1 MASHPCDEPSV
12 HWYCG
17 RALPQ
22 TSLLRLIIA
31 PLGRS
36 SCSLWCRLLLFM
48 TTASIPQCKPMSGG
62 CWCRL
67 PGRAGGYP
75 ASPPTDPYVRN
86 ERIRVFGH
94 QSFGTTLAHHCA
106 ALHARSDVV
115 DDLGYGQG
123 IPSQKLLEFLP
134 PDTARAAAPTQPVSP
149 RFLRVTG
156 HALQHAEVS
165 SKPVVRK
172 MPTSL
177 QAEHLVLVFHG
188 SVTVGATPSPQGLL
202 GAT

>member
-1 MASHPCDEPSV
+1 MHV
-12 HWYCG
+12 ILWYPPPVG
-17 RALPQ
+17 IQ
-22 TSLLRLIIA
+22 EGITIA
-31 PLGRS
+31 ID
-36 SCSLWCRLLLFM
+36 CSLFGVLKPLPAVSSAALM

-86 ERIRVFGH
+86 ERIRFFGH

-177 QAEHLVLVFHG
+177 QAEYLVLVFHG